1 MRCSWRLRVIFMD
14 EEIFDLDGA
23 GEGTS
28 DPCVPSKGMQ
38 VDFCKVYF

>member
-1 MRCSWRLRVIFMD
+1 ME

-28 DPCVPSKGMQ
+28 EPGVSCKGMQ